1 MSGLRGSTAKAVT
14 VPVVLVV
21 GSAQLATR
29 CREVLRSPRANPVH
43 VKECDLR
50 SAATMAARWRP
61 LAIVLTE
68 DLYTFDAPEFDALA
82 RDVSS
87 ALVRVPKERVSSEQI
102 EAMLLPVLEKHWS
115 DLEAR

>member
-1 MSGLRGSTAKAVT
+1 M
-14 VPVVLVV
+14 
-21 GSAQLATR
+21 
-29 CREVLRSPRANPVH
+29 H

-50 SAATMAARWRP
+50 SVATMVARWRP

-87 ALVRVPKERVSSEQI
+87 TLVRVPKERVSNEQI
-102 EAMLLPVLEKHWS
+102 EAMLRGEYESARDVLMPFRYICSVKS
-115 DLEAR
+115 ALGAATLMDLAVAFEA